1 MPDFEQMMDAF
12 STDESADK
20 DGDEFIWGCEGWR
33 ESFGIDS
40 ALVAEE
46 FFWGDPRLEKSLFGF
61 L

>member
-1 MPDFEQMMDAF
+1 MDAF